1 MRPLSKKVPEVQLVH
16 QVLSAPDLDEVFQF
30 ASERLAQAI
39 PDENDRMFHSW
50 TVAWRKEALE
60 HYLKLGWS
68 FIVRDESNGQKK
80 TVGFFLAQP
89 FLFFRGQ
96 TQTLWVEH
104 IEAVNDDVTASLVE
118 VAVKV
123 AREKHLQRAI
133 FAESDRLVKFLEV
146 WKPSPLNEPIAV
158 VKTTKG

>member
-1 MRPLSKKVPEVQLVH
+1 VKLVH
-16 QVLSAPDLDEVFQF
+16 QVLSTPDLEEVFSF
-30 ASERLAQAI
+30 ANERLALSH
-39 PDENDRMFHSW
+39 PDENERMFASW
-50 TVAWRKEALE
+50 TVAWRREALE

-68 FIVRDESNGQKK
+68 FIVREEVPAGSTEKPK
-80 TVGFFLAQP
+80 AVGFFLAQP

-104 IEAVNDDVTASLVE
+104 IEAVSDEVTASLVE

-133 FAESDRLVKFLEV
+133 FSDAERLAPQLKAWNPTKLD
-146 WKPSPLNEPIAV
+146 EPIAV
-158 VKTTKG
+158 VRTTKG